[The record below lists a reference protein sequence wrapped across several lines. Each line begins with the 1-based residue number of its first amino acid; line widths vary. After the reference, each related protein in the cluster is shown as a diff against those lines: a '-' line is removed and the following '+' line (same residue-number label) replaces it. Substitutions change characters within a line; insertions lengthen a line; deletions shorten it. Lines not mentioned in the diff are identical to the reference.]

1 MKKKDKELI
10 PLAKSRRVIYIERRG
25 KRSKG
30 MQVGAW
36 IFGICGI
43 LCILYCIWIAL
54 FVEYGS
60 LFFTIWGTGGVLLC
74 LIGFLMGREAL
85 WSRIPV
91 WVKAAGGSILGIG
104 VAAVLVTVGMIL
116 AAAKAVPPDGADY
129 CLILGAQIRQ
139 NGPSIVLKRRLDI
152 AIDYLKKNPDTK
164 VIVSGGQGANEPMTE
179 AQGMAEYLV
188 EHGIKESRILK
199 EDKSRNTSE
208 NLSFSSAYLDKEQDE
223 GVIVTNSFHVFR
235 ALHIAKKKGYQKVY
249 GLAATSYMPT
259 LPNNLLR
266 ECLGVWKDALVGN
279 L

>member
-1 MKKKDKELI
+1 M
-10 PLAKSRRVIYIERRG
+10 
-25 KRSKG
+25 
-30 MQVGAW
+30 
-36 IFGICGI
+36 
-43 LCILYCIWIAL
+43 
-54 FVEYGS
+54 
-60 LFFTIWGTGGVLLC
+60 
-74 LIGFLMGREAL
+74 
-85 WSRIPV
+85 
-91 WVKAAGGSILGIG
+91 
-104 VAAVLVTVGMIL
+104 
-116 AAAKAVPPDGADY
+116 PPDGADY

-249 GLAATSYMPT
+249 GLAATSYLPT